1 MFKFDKKLFKNIIWP
16 LTLIVVLAF
25 AVPAFK
31 QPFFLVLEYPLR
43 LCSLI
48 GNEVKALVFFHRNYA
63 ASRRLGRENDL
74 LRRKLVDADECR
86 LENARM
92 KALLDFRDE
101 TGYKV
106 IPARIIARDPSNWSS
121 TIIVNKGS
129 SHGVVKGKVVVS
141 FLGLVGRVAEVFSST
156 SKIVLINDPQL
167 NVSARIQRS
176 RQEGL
181 VCGSLEGT
189 LIMKFL
195 PKDCDISANDTIVTS
210 GHTGVYPKG
219 ILIGSVVGIRD
230 EYSELSKYA
239 VIKPAVD
246 LAALEEVLIIMQ

>member
-1 MFKFDKKLFKNIIWP
+1 MR
-16 LTLIVVLAF
+16 
-25 AVPAFK
+25 
-31 QPFFLVLEYPLR
+31 FF
-43 LCSLI
+43 SMI
-48 GNEVKALVFFHRNYA
+48 GNEVKALVFFHKNYV
-63 ASRRLGRENDL
+63 ASRRLGQENDL

-86 LENARM
+86 SENSRM
-92 KALLDFRDE
+92 KALLDFKEE

-106 IPARIIARDPSNWSS
+106 IPAQIIARDPSNWSS

-141 FLGLVGRVAEVFSST
+141 FLGLVGRISEVHSST
-156 SKIVLINDPQL
+156 SKIMLINDPQL

-195 PKDCDISANDTIVTS
+195 PKDCDIAASDSIVTS
-210 GHTGVYPKG
+210 GQTGVYPKG

-230 EYSELSKYA
+230 EYSELSKCA